1 MRFNTPLIETKLIR
15 RYKRFLADVEMPD
28 GKALTVHC
36 PNSGSMKG
44 CTGEGWPAMISDSG
58 NPKRKLR
65 HTLEMTHNGQTWI
78 GVNTMHPNKLA
89 KEAIENGTIAELQG
103 YDEIKNE
110 QKYGENSRID
120 LLLRSSAKP
129 DCYVEVKNVTLVENN
144 EYRFPDAVTARG
156 LKHLHELMEIKKKG
170 GRAVMLFIIQR
181 GDGTLF
187 RPAADIDP
195 VYAKRLKE
203 AHDAGVEIMPWRAH
217 VSPEEIE
224 VIEKIPF
231 VL

>member
-1 MRFNTPLIETKLIR
+1 MRFTKPLIETKLIR

-28 GKALTVHC
+28 GTVLTVHC

-44 CTGEGWPAMISDSG
+44 CTGEGWPALISDSG
-58 NPKRKLR
+58 NLKRKLR

-89 KEAIENGTIAELQG
+89 KEAIKDGTIAELQG
-103 YDEIKNE
+103 YTEIKSE
-110 QKYGENSRID
+110 QKYGDNSRID
-120 LLLRSSAKP
+120 LLLRGNGKA
-129 DCYVEVKNVTLVENN
+129 DCYVEVKNVTLVEDN

-156 LKHLHELMEIKKKG
+156 LKHLRELMEIKRKG

-181 GDGTLF
+181 GDGALF

-195 VYAKRLKE
+195 AYAEGLKE
-203 AHDAGVEIMPWRAH
+203 ARDAGVEIMPWRAH
-217 VSPEEIE
+217 VLPEKIE
-224 VIEKIPF
+224 VTEKVPF
-231 VL
+231 AL